1 MWDHYWQT
9 GSLSAFRAHEAV
21 LEGAL
26 GYFREQTDAR
36 TGLVGNDPRYWLFL
50 DWTGIFKDGYPA
62 VYNLWLLI
70 TLEKVAEMQRLD
82 RQPAKAKATLAW
94 AKKVRAS
101 LEKLIDRKT
110 GLMRDGLQL
119 NGKVVGT
126 TCVHSQ
132 VLAIMAGINPD
143 GEQAMLDVVL
153 VPYIRGELST
163 DIHPS
168 SYWITYLFTV
178 LAERGYAKD
187 VISFI
192 RRRWEP
198 MIAHGTTWE
207 LFEPIRGD
215 TSYSHAWS
223 AHPLFHLMQT
233 IGGIRQTA
241 AGWTKVS
248 FKPEFIGD
256 HGSTVVPSPLGPIR
270 SEWKRQGKAVAVK
283 LSLPEGVTAR
293 VHLPEKAPV
302 TVTGRG
308 QWTVTGL

>member
-1 MWDHYWQT
+1 
-9 GSLSAFRAHEAV
+9 
-21 LEGAL
+21 
-26 GYFREQTDAR
+26 
-36 TGLVGNDPRYWLFL
+36 
-50 DWTGIFKDGYPA
+50 
-62 VYNLWLLI
+62 
-70 TLEKVAEMQRLD
+70 MQRLD
-82 RQPAKAKATLAW
+82 RQPGKAAATLAW
-94 AKKVRAS
+94 AKKLRTA
-101 LEKLIDRKT
+101 LGKLVDRKT
-110 GLMRDGLQL
+110 GLMRDGLRFD
-119 NGKVVGT
+119 GKVVGT

-132 VLAIMAGINPD
+132 VLAIMAGINPG
-143 GEQAMLDVVL
+143 GEKAMLETVL

-178 LAERGYAKD
+178 LGERGYAKD

-207 LFEPIRGD
+207 LFEPVRGD
-215 TSYSHAWS
+215 TSFSHAWS

-241 AGWTKVS
+241 AAWKKIS
-248 FKPEFIGD
+248 FQPAFSGD
-256 HGSTVVPSPLGPIR
+256 DGSTVVPSPQGPIR

-293 VHLPEKAPV
+293 VLLPGQAPEI
-302 TVTGRG
+302 VTGRR
-308 QWTVTGL
+308 QWKMQGANA